1 MLSAAE
7 LMGQSMMTAHDYMN
21 HAGIDI
27 DAMFGDG
34 FARANP
40 SLVAAYMQ
48 TAALDFAAT
57 FGLQSI
63 STALDRIAERLD
75 K

>member
-1 MLSAAE
+1 MLTADD
-7 LMGQSMMTAHDYMN
+7 LMKQAMMTAHDYMS
-21 HAGIDI
+21 HARFDI
-27 DAMFGDG
+27 DEMFGEG

-57 FGLQSI
+57 FGLQGI
-63 STALDRIAERLD
+63 SNSLDTIAERLD